1 MNDIQNPNMIL
12 LNHPKLFKFLIN
24 YISSTNNSFSTKT
37 DRKGQFTLPNAAVY
51 FFSKEGYITQ
61 KVNITEK
68 KTIELTP
75 CLRRPRCR
83 RTCVTGGGVDCCVRR
98 RRPRPRRRCLRRRHR
113 CPRVITMR

>member
-1 MNDIQNPNMIL
+1 ML
-12 LNHPKLFKFLIN
+12 LNLTAQQITGIVLDKDTKIEIYGA

-68 KTIELTP
+68 KTIELIAISES
-75 CLRRPRCR
+75 LSEIII
-83 RTCVTGGGVDCCVRR
+83 VSNN
-98 RRPRPRRRCLRRRHR
+98 
-113 CPRVITMR
+113 I